1 MIISKLYLMIH
12 NMNCVYVYYQELR
25 RYSAIHLD
33 AFFNLCPYRCLLFI
47 RFFFFLTFTIEYF
60 LVLNHNSFIIFV
72 LFFNKEILHFLF
84 FPFVS
89 IKNCTEIRIQIKI
102 ICKLIILKK
111 YYYENITWLNVTD
124 ECVWYIFKFLINM
137 FIIVTEFIKNL

>member
-1 MIISKLYLMIH
+1 MIINKIYLMIH
-12 NMNCVYVYYQELR
+12 NTNCVYVCYQELR

-33 AFFNLCPYRCLLFI
+33 AFFNLCPYLCLLFI
-47 RFFFFLTFTIEYF
+47 HFFFFLTFTIVYF
-60 LVLNHNSFIIFV
+60 LVLNLDSFIFFV

-102 ICKLIILKK
+102 KCKLIILKK
-111 YYYENITWLNVTD
+111 YEDIT
-124 ECVWYIFKFLINM
+124 
-137 FIIVTEFIKNL
+137 